1 MKILTLG
8 FAKSN
13 TYFKI
18 LSITNKRKEIDY
30 ITPKTLEGRNWNTE
44 NLKNPKESRR
54 GEKKNGK

>member
-8 FAKSN
+8 FTKSN
-13 TYFKI
+13 MYLKF

-30 ITPKTLEGRNWNTE
+30 ITSKTLEWRNWNTE
-44 NLKNPKESRR
+44 NLKNPKESWR